1 MESVDNIVEEIDRSC
16 GDELRLEGP
25 SINQKSDIYSSKR
38 KQSLEARYVY
48 GCIFLITNI
57 LAWLF
62 RDYGH
67 KLPQCLLSKR
77 VCGAEG
83 NNCVDAGGVLR
94 LSLGCFIFFSF
105 MGATTWG
112 VHKLQEV
119 RNSWHSNWWASKCL
133 IYLLSIAVPFIIS
146 ENVIQLYGEIA
157 RIGAGIFLLLQLISM
172 IHFLSWCDSQWIS
185 DLQPNK
191 CGLFGLFL
199 STIFCIASF
208 FGIIMMYYVYALDST
223 CIINIFIITW
233 TAALVT
239 VIMMVSLHS
248 KVNAGLLSSA
258 IMGSYIVF
266 LCWSAIHSEP
276 PMEKCN
282 KRKRMVDRDDMTT
295 ILSFFIAIG
304 AIVMATF
311 STGTDSNS
319 FQFKKNEVQS
329 ADDAPYNYATFHF
342 IFSMGSMY
350 FAMLFI
356 NWQLNQPTKKWS
368 IDVGW
373 VSTWIKIANEC
384 LAASIYLWKLM
395 YPLIMKGTAISHEE
409 FVQNANNSV

>member
-1 MESVDNIVEEIDRSC
+1 MESVGNIVEEIDRSC
-16 GDELRLEGP
+16 GDEQRLEGP
-25 SINQKSDIYSSKR
+25 SINQKSDIYSTKR

-67 KLPQCLLSKR
+67 KLPHRLLSKR

-83 NNCVDAGGVLR
+83 KNCVDAGGVLR

-105 MGATTWG
+105 MGVATWG

-119 RNSWHSNWWASKCL
+119 RNQWHSSWWASKCL
-133 IYLLSIAVPFIIS
+133 IYLLSIMGPFIIS
-146 ENVIQLYGEIA
+146 ENIIQLYGEIA
-157 RIGAGIFLLLQLISM
+157 RIGAG
-172 IHFLSWCDSQWIS
+172 QWIS

-199 STIFCIASF
+199 STVFYTASF

-233 TAALVT
+233 TTGLVT
-239 VIMMVSLHS
+239 VIMIVSLHS

-276 PMEKCN
+276 AMEKCN
-282 KRKRMVDRDDMTT
+282 KRKRTDRDDMMT

-319 FQFKKNEVQS
+319 FQLKKNEVQS

-342 IFSMGSMY
+342 IFSIGSMY